1 MVVDAFVYMYFVG
14 LGTSLGI
21 GTVVWIGWKVIQRQK
36 NKSLKRKGAIA
47 R

>member
-1 MVVDAFVYMYFVG
+1 MVVEAFVYMYFVG

-21 GTVVWIGWKVIQRQK
+21 GTVAWIGWKVFNRQK
-36 NKSLKRKGAIA
+36 LKTNKRKGAIA